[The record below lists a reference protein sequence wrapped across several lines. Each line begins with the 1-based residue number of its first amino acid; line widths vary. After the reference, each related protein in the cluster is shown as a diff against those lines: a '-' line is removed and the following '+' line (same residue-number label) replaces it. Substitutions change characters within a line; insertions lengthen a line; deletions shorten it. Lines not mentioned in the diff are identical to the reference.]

1 MATTADTT
9 QAANTRPSTPRRGG
23 GGGRFTKR
31 AATGYLITMA
41 TWALVFL
48 FFFPVLW
55 MIITSFKTEGQAASF
70 PPQFFFTPTLE
81 RYGAVFER
89 GMGLYLLNSFFVSVG
104 STVVVMLLAI
114 PASYAL
120 SVRPIGRWQDGLFF
134 FISTKFL
141 PVAASIIPVFLLL
154 RSVNLLDNLWSLGLL
169 YLGVNLPLA
178 VWMMRSFFAE
188 VPRAVVEAAQIDGA
202 SHNRELWQVSLP
214 IVAPGA
220 AAAALICFIFAWNEY
235 FLANLLTAV
244 IARTTPP
251 FLGSFVDGRGQFLA
265 VLSAASTIAVLPV
278 IIAGWMAQ
286 KRLVRGLAMGAVK

>member
-1 MATTADTT
+1 MSTTLQSTQSQTT
-9 QAANTRPSTPRRGG
+9 EPARQEVRTTS
-23 GGGRFTKR
+23 RFTRRKV
-31 AATGYLITMA
+31 TGYLTTLL
-41 TWALVFL
+41 TWVLVFL

-55 MIITSFKTEGQAASF
+55 MIVTSFKTEGQAASF
-70 PPQFFFTPTLE
+70 PPQFFFTPTFD
-81 RYGAVFER
+81 RYAAVFDR
-89 GMGLYLLNSFFVSVG
+89 GMGLYLLNSFFVAVL

-114 PASYAL
+114 PAAYAL

-169 YLGVNLPLA
+169 YLGINLPLA

-188 VPRAVVEAAQIDGA
+188 VPRAVVEAAQIDRA
-202 SHNRELWQVSLP
+202 SYGRELWRVALP

-244 IARTTPP
+244 VARTTPP

-265 VLSAASTIAVLPV
+265 ILSAASTIAVLPV
-278 IIAGWMAQ
+278 IVAGWMAQ

>member
-1 MATTADTT
+1 MSVATAPTASSTTATP
-9 QAANTRPSTPRRGG
+9 AAGRGRPTLTRR
-23 GGGRFTKR
+23 KL
-31 AATGYLITMA
+31 TGHVVTVIT
-41 TWALVFL
+41 WVLVLL

-55 MIITSFKTEGQAASF
+55 MILTSFKNEGAAASF
-70 PPQFFFTPTLE
+70 PPQLFVDPTLD
-81 RYGAVFER
+81 RYAEVFRR
-89 GMGLYLLNSFFVSVG
+89 GMGLYLANSAAVSIL
-104 STVVVMLLAI
+104 STIVVMGLAI
-114 PASYAL
+114 PAAYAL
-120 SVRPIGRWQDGLFF
+120 SVRPIGKWQDALFF
-134 FISTKFL
+134 FISTKFM

-154 RSVNLLDNLWSLGLL
+154 RSLNLLDNLWSLGVL
-169 YLGVNLPLA
+169 YLGINLPLA

-202 SHNRELWQVSLP
+202 SFTRELWRVALP

-220 AAAALICFIFAWNEY
+220 AAAGLICFIFAWNEY

-244 IARTTPP
+244 VARTTPP

-278 IIAGWMAQ
+278 IAAGWLAQ

>member
-1 MATTADTT
+1 MSTTIESTRSQTAGPARPEIRTT
-9 QAANTRPSTPRRGG
+9 S
-23 GGGRFTKR
+23 RFTRRKVI
-31 AATGYLITMA
+31 GYLTTLL
-41 TWALVFL
+41 TWILVFL

-55 MIITSFKTEGQAASF
+55 MIVTSFKTEGQAASF
-70 PPQFFFTPTLE
+70 PPEFIFTPTFD
-81 RYGAVFER
+81 RYAAVFDR
-89 GMGLYLLNSFFVSVG
+89 GMGLYLLNSLFVAVL

-114 PASYAL
+114 PAAYAL

-169 YLGVNLPLA
+169 YLGIDLPLA

-202 SHNRELWQVSLP
+202 SYGRELWRVALP

-244 IARTTPP
+244 VARTTPP

-265 VLSAASTIAVLPV
+265 ILSAASTIAVLPV
-278 IIAGWMAQ
+278 IVAGWMAQ